1 MRRCYRSLHKK
12 KINEIDFQRFKLGN
26 QRGIDVTA
34 IFALKCAAG
43 TDQLNA
49 FAFTEFMAN
58 RMAIGEDL
66 NVDVRQLACQIPAS

>member
-12 KINEIDFQRFKLGN
+12 NKQIDFQRFKLGN

-43 TDQLNA
+43 TDQFNA

-66 NVDVRQLACQIPAS
+66 DVDVRQLACQIPAG

>member
-1 MRRCYRSLHKK
+1 MRRCYRSLTRKNK
-12 KINEIDFQRFKLGN
+12 QIDFQRFKLGN

-34 IFALKCAAG
+34 IFALGAAG

-66 NVDVRQLACQIPAS
+66 NVDVRQLACQIPAG